1 MRRMITPE
9 RKAELEEQRR
19 QRRRGERAEHVASWY
34 FRLNGFLSIP
44 GFVVHPDEQRRFPK
58 TEADLVAVRFPNSE
72 ELIGGR
78 RMVDDSLLT
87 NLAPS
92 DRTLFLLV
100 EVKYDLCNINGPWSE
115 RSAGN
120 MQRVIRRIGFAPAD
134 EIDEIADAMYSQL
147 RWEGDTAVLQ
157 YVSVGKRAND
167 GRQRT
172 YPQLHQ
178 IVWDQIADFL
188 FDRFQ
193 QIPEKLPSDGR
204 TVHEQWPD
212 FGRAFGRR
220 FRRMAGYQDAREFVS
235 KYIDDDWK

>member
-1 MRRMITPE
+1 MLTPE
-9 RKAELEEQRR
+9 RKAQLEEQRR

-44 GFVVHPDEQRRFPK
+44 GFVVHPDQQRRYPL

-78 RMVDDSLLT
+78 RMVDSSLLT
-87 NLAPS
+87 DLAPAPK
-92 DRTLFLLV
+92 TLFLLV

-120 MQRVIRRIGFAPAD
+120 MQRVIRRIGFAEPD
-134 EIDEIADAMYSQL
+134 QIDDIADAMYSHL
-147 RWEGDTAVLQ
+147 RWEGQSAVLQ
-157 YVSVGKRAND
+157 YVSVGRRAND

-172 YPQLHQ
+172 YPQLKQ

-193 QIPEKLPSDGR
+193 QFPEKLPSDGR

-220 FRRMAGYQDAREFVS
+220 FRKMTGRQDAREFVWS
-235 KYIDDDWK
+235 YIDEGAK